1 MNLTIKR
8 SNASKN
14 RVTYTSTD
22 LYRFLDMIRDGQY
35 ELQVEMF
42 RSARMEVKD
51 EALYVRYDSIPK
63 VIPSAKYTKS
73 AQGEPFFREYNGIL
87 TLKVDNLASKGLCDR
102 VKHEASLLPQT
113 LAAFR
118 GANGHSVVILAL
130 ASLPGQK
137 LPSKEN
143 DAALFHTKAYR
154 TAVQCYAP
162 TVSRPITIEEPLLD
176 GWFLMSADHEMYV
189 NERVV
194 PFIIEQPT
202 GAEVM
207 RLVDGR
213 TPENKLV
220 PSGRFDGISMHQ
232 VFNACYV
239 RARNEITKEEWKE
252 PMCAVTH
259 IAHECAETGMPE
271 EEAARRILWHYY
283 KEDAQ
288 DVRSTVRA
296 VYEGYDP
303 LPELQP
309 GLPKKQIASIR
320 LKEFLQRRYE
330 LRHNVVTQNLEY
342 RIRYSLD
349 FQFHPLTKYDRNTIK
364 YEAAMEGIEAFDAE
378 INGFIESNYTP
389 KYNPIEEYLYDLG
402 EWDGVDRIDELA
414 AMVPTD
420 NPHWTRLF
428 RRWFLSMVAH
438 WMDVDHEHGNN
449 TAPILIGKQGYRKST
464 FCRILLPP
472 ELRVFFTDSIDFR
485 TKQEAERYLTR
496 FLLVNIDEFDQL
508 SEAQFAFVK
517 HLFQKPN
524 VSMRRMY
531 SDTIEQQRRYASFIG
546 TSNHEEILRD
556 PTGNRRYLCVQV
568 TEPIHTD
575 TPIDY
580 RQLYAQAVQLIRDG
594 ERYWLDDEDEDLLRV
609 TNQQFESQSPLEL
622 VLQDV
627 FEPAAVETS
636 DTEWM
641 RLTSL
646 MGKLTQHPSF
656 NRKTMNNLR
665 LLSRIM
671 RKLNYVNKHRKDGTY
686 YLVKKR

>member
-8 SNASKN
+8 TNTSKN

-22 LYRFLDMIRDGQY
+22 VYRFLNMIRDGQY
-35 ELQVEMF
+35 ALQVEMF
-42 RSARMEVKD
+42 RMARLEVKE
-51 EALYVRYDSIPK
+51 EAHYVRYDTIPK
-63 VIPSAKYTKS
+63 VIPSAKYAKS
-73 AQGEPFFREYNGIL
+73 AQCEPIFREYNGIL
-87 TLKVDNLASKGLCDR
+87 VLKVDNLATKAMCDR

-130 ASLPGQK
+130 ASQPGLTLPA
-137 LPSKEN
+137 KEN
-143 DAALFHTKAYR
+143 EAALFHVKAYR
-154 TAVQCYAP
+154 TAVLCYAP
-162 TVSRPITIEEPLLD
+162 TLSRPITIEEPLLS
-176 GWFLMSADHEMYV
+176 GWFLMSTDSEIYV
-189 NERVV
+189 NERVT

-202 GAEVM
+202 NTEVM
-207 RLVDGR
+207 RLMDGR

-220 PSGRFDGISMHQ
+220 PSGRFAGISMQQ
-232 VFNACYV
+232 VFDACYMRV
-239 RARNEITKEEWKE
+239 CNEIPKEEWLD

-259 IAHECAETGMPE
+259 IAHECAQTGLPE
-271 EEAARRILWHYY
+271 EEATRRILWHYY

-296 VYEGYDP
+296 VFEGYSP
-303 LPELQP
+303 LSELQP
-309 GLPKKQIASIR
+309 GMPKKQIASIR
-320 LKEFLQRRYE
+320 LKEFMQRRYE

-342 RIRYSLD
+342 RIRYSMD
-349 FQFHPLTKYDRNTIK
+349 FQFHPLTKFDRNTIK

-389 KYNPIEEYLYDLG
+389 KYNPIESYLYELG
-402 EWDGVDRIDELA
+402 EWDGVDRIEALA
-414 AMVPTD
+414 AMVTTD

-449 TAPILIGKQGYRKST
+449 TAPILIGKQGFRKST

-472 ELRVFFTDSIDFR
+472 ELREFFTDSVDFR
-485 TKQEAERYLTR
+485 TKQDAERYLTR

-517 HLFQKPN
+517 HLFQKPS

-556 PTGNRRYLCVQV
+556 PTGNRRYLCVKV

-580 RQLYAQAVQLIRDG
+580 RQLYAQAVQLIREG
-594 ERYWLDDEDEDLLRV
+594 ERYWLNDDDEALLRE
-609 TNQQFESQSPLEL
+609 TNQQFETQSPLEL
-622 VLQDV
+622 VLRDV
-627 FEPAAVETS
+627 FEPANVEASGT
-636 DTEWM
+636 DWM
-641 RLTSL
+641 RLTTL
-646 MGKLTQHPSF
+646 MEKLAQHPSF

-671 RKLNYVNKHRKDGTY
+671 RKLNFVDKHKNDGIY
-686 YLVKKR
+686 YLVKKK